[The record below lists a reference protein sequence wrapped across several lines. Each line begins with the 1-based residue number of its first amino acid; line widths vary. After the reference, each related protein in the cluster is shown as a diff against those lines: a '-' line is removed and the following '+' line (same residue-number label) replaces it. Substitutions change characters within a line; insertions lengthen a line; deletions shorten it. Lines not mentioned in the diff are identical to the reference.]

1 MALTGKT
8 VANTFKDI
16 LQIDNSNAGV
26 STSLQVIKDWLGN
39 QASLYIS
46 DDQVKIKP
54 ENDDTTALLEI
65 EDKDGDQM
73 LVVDSTNDAVKVF
86 SQNVNTQYAYFGMTS
101 TDSIPS
107 SSGTHTAIPFGNVLG
122 SNTEVTFGTGTNPAT
137 SLTVSTT
144 ADDLVPLIWYVPDD
158 ITIDGVTVW
167 AAGNASSG
175 DVIKFHLMSYSIVR
189 TDGATCGD
197 LSSGTVIADGANIT
211 HDGYEQADFQDMTIQ
226 SADVSGGVA
235 ILLMIHSDGT
245 NSDYSINA
253 TIKYHLR

>member
-16 LQIDNSNAGV
+16 LQIDNSNAGIP
-26 STSLQVIKDWLGN
+26 TSLKVVKDGLGN

-46 DDQVKIKP
+46 DDQIKIQP
-54 ENDDTTALLEI
+54 ENDDTTTLLEI
-65 EDKDGDQM
+65 NDKDGDQM
-73 LVVDSTNDAVKVF
+73 LVIDSTNDLVKVF
-86 SQNVNTQYAYFGMTS
+86 SQNVNTQYAYFGTSS
-101 TDSIPS
+101 TDSLPAS
-107 SSGTHTAIPFGNVLG
+107 ANTHTAIPFGNILG
-122 SNTEVTFGTGTNPAT
+122 SSSDVTFGTGTNPTT

-144 ADDLVPLIWYVPDD
+144 ADDLVSVLWFVPDD

-167 AAGNASSG
+167 AAGSASSG

-197 LSSGTVIADGANIT
+197 LSSGTVIADGSNIT
-211 HDGYEQADFQDMTIQ
+211 HDGYEQADYQELTIQ
-226 SADVSGGVA
+226 SADISGSKV
-235 ILLMIHSDGT
+235 LLFMIHSDGT